1 MPWEVDGENIMFSG
15 AISGLMALVM
25 EPYELN
31 DEVFSQ
37 VSPGTYA
44 TAAAVVLRELYIDAL
59 AEESGAQQFVAE
71 LASFVREDD
80 GGVTVETFQILDAI
94 AENIEPDAL
103 QELLETDEVHTT
115 IAELALEGFED
126 PDPTE

>member
-1 MPWEVDGENIMFSG
+1 MPWEVEGENIMFTG
-15 AISGLMALVM
+15 AIAGLMTLIM

-31 DEVFSQ
+31 DEVFSR

-44 TAAAVVLRELYIDAL
+44 TAAAVVMRELYMDAL
-59 AEESGAQQFVAE
+59 EDEPEAGEFVAQLE
-71 LASFVREDD
+71 SFIREDAD
-80 GGVTVETFQILDAI
+80 GVTVETFQILDAI

-115 IAELALEGFED
+115 IAELALEGFE
-126 PDPTE
+126 EA